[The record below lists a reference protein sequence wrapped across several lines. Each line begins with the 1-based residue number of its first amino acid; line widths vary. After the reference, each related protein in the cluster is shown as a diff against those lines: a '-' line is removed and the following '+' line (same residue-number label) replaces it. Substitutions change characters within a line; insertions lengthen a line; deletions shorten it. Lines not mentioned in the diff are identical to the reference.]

1 MKKISLILPVII
13 LLCSC
18 SGSTKYIQIHKSENF
33 SDVKKSIE
41 KVVCIS
47 PNIAMYHDYD
57 LNDADFERSQE
68 IRKFFL
74 SSLGKYSKAGKFN
87 YVIYNPSDKE
97 KTDVAFYNDLL
108 PLKSDLLQASL
119 IRENPLN
126 TSWSGRNNSIT
137 KAVFAAPSRI
147 APEFSYLS
155 AQYGTPYFAWYG
167 IFSSKGKTVAVH
179 LLVNVETS
187 EMVYHEMKRI
197 SKRANKRNIPP
208 LIYDSFKM
216 MR

>member
-1 MKKISLILPVII
+1 VKKLILM
-13 LLCSC
+13 LLGITLLTSC
-18 SGSTKYIQIHKSENF
+18 YGPTRYIQIHKSENF
-33 SDVKKSIE
+33 AEEKKSIK

-47 PNIAMYHDYD
+47 PNITIYTNYD
-57 LNDADFERSQE
+57 LDDTDFERTLAIKNFFFKNLMKYNKAS
-68 IRKFFL
+68 KFE
-74 SSLGKYSKAGKFN
+74 
-87 YVIYNPSDKE
+87 YVIYNPSDQE
-97 KTDVAFYNDLL
+97 NTDASFYNDLL

-126 TSWSGRNNSIT
+126 AKNSGRNNRVT
-137 KAVFAAPSRI
+137 KTVFAAPSRI
-147 APEFSYLS
+147 APEFSSLS
-155 AQYGTPYFAWYG
+155 KQYGTPYFSWYG
-167 IFSSKGKTVAVH
+167 IFSAQGKTVSIY

-197 SKRANKRNIPP
+197 SKRANRRNLPP